1 MRVYGLV
8 FWFWHPPLSHSFTL
22 RRHSGAEARTAL
34 ATRGPGRPLGATA
47 ARSPASAAP
56 TPAAMPP
63 SAAPTP
69 AVMPKTPFLQR
80 RELGGKAVMANNI
93 VRMSF
98 AVVATVC
105 LFGYCGAFAPPM
117 APPSAAPA
125 SRANPLALR
134 MVAAPQGD
142 ERMGRRA
149 IATFSAVAVAATFP
163 LSGASAPLRCMC
175 ACVRAHACAHDRR
188 RIRSRQAASRT
199 DWGLHVVSS

>member
-1 MRVYGLV
+1 LRVYGLV
-8 FWFWHPPLSHSFTL
+8 FWFWHPPLPFIYLEEAQRSGGTDGASHPRARQATGSDGGAKPSV
-22 RRHSGAEARTAL
+22 SGAHPSSNA
-34 ATRGPGRPLGATA
+34 PVSGAH
-47 ARSPASAAP
+47 
-56 TPAAMPP
+56 P
-63 SAAPTP
+63 STENPIE
-69 AVMPKTPFLQR
+69 QSSC

-163 LSGASAPLRCMC
+163 LSGACRPRALHVRVCPC
-175 ACVRAHACAHDRR
+175 ACLCA
-188 RIRSRQAASRT
+188 
-199 DWGLHVVSS
+199 